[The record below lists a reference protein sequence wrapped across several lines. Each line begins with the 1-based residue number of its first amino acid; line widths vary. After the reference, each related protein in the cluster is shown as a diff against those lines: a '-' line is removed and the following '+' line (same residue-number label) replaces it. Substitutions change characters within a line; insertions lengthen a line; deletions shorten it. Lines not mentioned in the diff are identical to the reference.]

1 MPTARKSGR
10 SQAARPSNGGGKNGA
25 QSELKRDP
33 DAPIVESQLADLGD
47 LRGAGMNLVRRM
59 DRRVAGKL
67 PEDEEKAFGKIADPI
82 LSFAR
87 LSRSVRQI
95 IVLEQ
100 ELMGL
105 RMPQLGRDATYAER
119 DDKSRLRGFR
129 KWPGKDPDDDCYENP
144 DTRDA
149 SDLYDHDNDLRDT
162 DDLGDA
168 EETDDTNDYLAAPAD
183 EIIARVRTALG
194 VPQPADTPIT
204 PDAALRAY
212 VATGETPNFRPRKL
226 TARANTARPSTA
238 RAQSARTRGPP

>member
-1 MPTARKSGR
+1 MPDAHKSIR
-10 SQAARPSNGGGKNGA
+10 FRAARSPTSGGKNGA
-25 QSELKRDP
+25 HNPELTRDP

-67 PEDEEKAFGKIADPI
+67 PEEEAKAFGKIADPI

-149 SDLYDHDNDLRDT
+149 SDLYDHDSDLRDT
-162 DDLGDA
+162 DDLADP
-168 EETDDTNDYLAAPAD
+168 EDSNDTNDYLAAPAD

-194 VPQPADTPIT
+194 VPQPADTPIA
-204 PDAALRAY
+204 PEAALRAY
-212 VATGETPNFRPRKL
+212 AATGETPNFTPRKL
-226 TARANTARPSTA
+226 TARANAART
-238 RAQSARTRGPP
+238 QSARTRGPP